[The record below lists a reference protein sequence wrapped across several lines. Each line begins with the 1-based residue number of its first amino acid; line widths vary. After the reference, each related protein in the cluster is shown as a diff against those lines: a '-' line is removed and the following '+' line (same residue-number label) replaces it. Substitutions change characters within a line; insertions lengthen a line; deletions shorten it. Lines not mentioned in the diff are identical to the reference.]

1 MKLSVIVPVY
11 NEQKTVKEILKKLA
25 KVKEVTE
32 VVVVDDG
39 SIDNSWDEIQKVKS
53 KKIQALQKENG
64 GKGSAVR
71 FGLKKVSGDYVMI
84 QDADLEYDP
93 QDIPSLVQAAQKDR
107 VEVVYGSRF
116 LGPHSNLL
124 FWHRAG
130 NFFLNFFLNIL
141 YDTTLSDMETCYKLV
156 PADLMQALELQANKF
171 DLEPEITCKILKRGI
186 HIFEVPIT
194 YIGRGFD
201 EGKKITWK
209 DGFMALGTIIKL
221 RFSPS
226 SDQKS
231 RRQDNVK

>member
-1 MKLSVIVPVY
+1 MFASIILELMKLSVIVPVY
-11 NEQKTVKEILKKLA
+11 NEQETVKTILKKLV
-25 KVKEVTE
+25 KVKTVDE

-39 SIDNSWDEIQKVKS
+39 STDDTWSQIQQINS
-53 KKIQALQKENG
+53 KKIKSFSKPNQ

-71 FGLKKVSGDYVMI
+71 SGLQHVTGDYVLI

-93 QDIPSLVQAAQKDR
+93 ADIPNLVAAVSKER

-130 NFFLNFFLNIL
+130 NFFLNLVVNIL

-156 PADLMQALELQANKF
+156 PTQLMKDLDLKADSFN
-171 DLEPEITCKILKRGI
+171 LEPEITCKILKRKI
-186 HIFEVPIT
+186 NIFEVPIT
-194 YIGRGFD
+194 YIGRTFE

-209 DGFMALGTIIKL
+209 DGIAALGMVIKL
-221 RFSPS
+221 KFS
-226 SDQKS
+226 
-231 RRQDNVK
+231 